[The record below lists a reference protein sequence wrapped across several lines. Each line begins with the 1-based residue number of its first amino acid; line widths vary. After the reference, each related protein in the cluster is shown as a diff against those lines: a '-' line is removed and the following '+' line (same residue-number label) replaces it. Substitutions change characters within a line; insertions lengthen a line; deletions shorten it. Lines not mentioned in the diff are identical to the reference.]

1 MTGIGLPDL
10 VAEAYESACD
20 LKGLQGWVNHLNEY
34 FGSDGAALIIWPSKN
49 DDDLNLITAGLSP
62 DELRA
67 QFENR
72 HQSDSLFGRLA
83 VLAPAET
90 CIIADVFSDATPG
103 SPDEESSPTQQ
114 HALAGVVIADEAHR
128 CCLTLFRSGGQGE
141 FSRSESDSLQVL
153 MGYFERA
160 VVLNRRFIDIFT
172 QQKTLAA
179 VLNSAPR
186 GIITCGQNG
195 QVTYVNN
202 EARRIFSLADGVS
215 LANKMVNFRDG
226 HLRDQFSDFI
236 EQARQTGDVPE
247 KQERMSTI
255 IERDSVSV
263 PFQMMAYALPFNQ
276 GQAALFEDEALAVLI
291 IQDAT
296 TNLQLRS
303 ELLQTF
309 YNLTAAEARL
319 AVALYKGK
327 TLPEAAD
334 GLHISVNTARSQLRG
349 IFKKVGVNSQS
360 TLLQAL
366 TSGAKDLETSSD
378 SLSL

>member
-1 MTGIGLPDL
+1 MTGLGLPDL

-20 LKGLQGWVNHLNEY
+20 LTGLQVWVKHLNEY
-34 FGSDGAALIIWPSKN
+34 FGCDGAALIIWPSKN

-67 QFENR
+67 HFEYR
-72 HQSDSLFGRLA
+72 RQPDSLFGRLA
-83 VLAPAET
+83 VLPPAET
-90 CIIADVFSDATPG
+90 CIIADVFSDATPA
-103 SPDEESSPTQQ
+103 SPDKEPSPTQL
-114 HALAGVVIADEAHR
+114 HALVGVVIADEVHR
-128 CCLTLFRSGGQGE
+128 CCLTLFRSADHGE
-141 FSRSESDSLQVL
+141 FSRSESDSLRLL

-172 QQKTLAA
+172 QQKSLAA

-186 GIITCGQNG
+186 GIVIFGQNG
-195 QVTYVNN
+195 HVTYVNN

-215 LANKMVNFRDG
+215 LTNEMVIFRDG
-226 HLRDQFSDFI
+226 NLQDQFSAFI
-236 EQARQTGDVPE
+236 EQARQIGGVPE
-247 KQERMSTI
+247 KQERMSAVI
-255 IERDSVSV
+255 PRVSVSV
-263 PFQMMAYALPFNQ
+263 PFQMMGYTLPFDKA
-276 GQAALFEDEALAVLI
+276 QAALFEDEALAVLI

-296 TNLQLRS
+296 TNLELRS

-309 YNLTAAEARL
+309 YNLTSAEARL
-319 AVALYKGK
+319 AVTLYKGK

-366 TSGAKDLETSSD
+366 TSGAKDLQNPND
-378 SLSL
+378 SINY

>member
-20 LKGLQGWVNHLNEY
+20 LTGLQSWVEHLNEY
-34 FGSDGAALIIWPSKN
+34 FGCDGAALIIWPSKN

-67 QFENR
+67 QFEYR

-83 VLAPAET
+83 VLPPAET
-90 CIIADVFSDATPG
+90 CIIADVFSDATSA
-103 SPDEESSPTQQ
+103 SPDKESSPTQQ

-128 CCLTLFRSGGQGE
+128 CGLALFRSEGQGE
-141 FSRSESDSLQVL
+141 FSRSDSDSLQLL

-172 QQKTLAA
+172 QQKTLAS

-186 GIITCGQNG
+186 GIVTFGQNG

-215 LANKMVNFRDG
+215 LADKMVNFRDG
-226 HLRDQFSDFI
+226 KLRDQFSDFI
-236 EQARQTGDVPE
+236 EQAHQIGDVPE
-247 KQERMSTI
+247 KQERMSAVI
-255 IERDSVSV
+255 PRDSVSV
-263 PFQMMAYALPFNQ
+263 PFQMMAYTLPFNK

-296 TNLQLRS
+296 TNLELRS

-334 GLHISVNTARSQLRG
+334 GLHVSVNTARSQLRG

-366 TSGAKDLETSSD
+366 TSGAKDLESSSD
-378 SLSL
+378 SMNH

>member
-1 MTGIGLPDL
+1 MLP
-10 VAEAYESACD
+10 
-20 LKGLQGWVNHLNEY
+20 
-34 FGSDGAALIIWPSKN
+34 
-49 DDDLNLITAGLSP
+49 
-62 DELRA
+62 
-67 QFENR
+67 
-72 HQSDSLFGRLA
+72 
-83 VLAPAET
+83 PAET
-90 CIIADVFSDATPG
+90 CIIADVFSDATSA
-103 SPDEESSPTQQ
+103 SPDKESSPTQQ

-128 CCLTLFRSGGQGE
+128 CGLALFRSEGQGE
-141 FSRSESDSLQVL
+141 FSRSDSDSLQLL

-172 QQKTLAA
+172 QQKTLAS

-186 GIITCGQNG
+186 GIVTFGQNG

-202 EARRIFSLADGVS
+202 EARRIFSLTDGVS

-226 HLRDQFSDFI
+226 KLRDQFSDFI
-236 EQARQTGDVPE
+236 EQARQMGDVSE
-247 KQERMSTI
+247 KQERMSAVI
-255 IERDSVSV
+255 PRDSVSV
-263 PFQMMAYALPFNQ
+263 PFQMMAYTLPFNK

-296 TNLQLRS
+296 TNLELRS

-334 GLHISVNTARSQLRG
+334 GLHVSVNTARSQLRG

-366 TSGAKDLETSSD
+366 TSGAKDLESSSD
-378 SLSL
+378 SMNH